1 MSAVMDL
8 RSSENVVLT
17 SAALDL
23 MNCFQDGCDDLV
35 AQMAEDVA
43 RKRYAT
49 AGKTSEVIEVDAQ
62 DVRAA
67 GAELLRFIRQ
77 QLASSGSPSP
87 AAEVALREMDECLVC
102 KQH

>member
-8 RSSENVVLT
+8 RGSENVVLT

-43 RKRYAT
+43 RKRYAR
-49 AGKTSEVIEVDAQ
+49 AGKTLDLIEVEAQ

-67 GAELLRFIRQ
+67 GTELLRLIRQ

-87 AAEVALREMDECLVC
+87 AAEGALREMDECLAC